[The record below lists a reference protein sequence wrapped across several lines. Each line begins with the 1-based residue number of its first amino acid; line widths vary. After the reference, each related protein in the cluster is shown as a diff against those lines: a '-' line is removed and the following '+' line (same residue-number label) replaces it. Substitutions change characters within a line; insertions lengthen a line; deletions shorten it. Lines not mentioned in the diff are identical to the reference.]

1 MPYNLGEFTLQ
12 EELDTQKQFAK
23 ASGFK
28 DQALAPLQKAV
39 TSLARVGSQLSSGDT
54 NGASATLRCAAHLP
68 GTCQGFPVVH
78 SHLPHLRT
86 CSEAFVTLV
95 VGLPPLA
102 KHVECRKVLE
112 HVQPCNCGAHTKA
125 KRASLVAK
133 HYSQQVY
140 TNITSISRCN
150 KIQVVSKG
158 PAGKHRVVIKCHH
171 RRLLRSCMPR

>member
-54 NGASATLRCAAHLP
+54 NGASATLRCAAHLL
-68 GTCQGFPVVH
+68 GTCQGFPVGH

-112 HVQPCNCGAHTKA
+112 HVQPCNCGAHAKA
-125 KRASLVAK
+125 EQASLL
-133 HYSQQVY
+133 
-140 TNITSISRCN
+140 NITA
-150 KIQVVSKG
+150 SKFTRTL
-158 PAGKHRVVIKCHH
+158 PAFHDAARFKWCPKDLQKSTG
-171 RRLLRSCMPR
+171 S